1 MKILIIDNGTKYLD
15 ELRNLVASHEVEVIP
30 SAQYDMSAT
39 PRCNLI
45 ILSGGGHGRP
55 LQGFESNWQEELDLT
70 RGTTI
75 PLLGICFGFELM
87 AAAYG
92 YKLDKCEKPI
102 RGLRQIRA
110 TLNDEIF
117 QGQSKFTVYES
128 HRWRLNHIAAPYE
141 VLTTSSRGIEIVKN
155 MYKLHYGFQFHPE
168 KSTGPS
174 SGRDIFANLLKIV
187 QIHPYEIRPHRQSVS
202 RPSRGRGA
210 LYALGCCRAPGAR
223 LCDYL
228 WLG

>member
-1 MKILIIDNGTKYLD
+1 MKILIIDNGTKYLRSLQEMVRD
-15 ELRNLVASHEVEVIP
+15 HDVQTIPASVLRANVIP
-30 SAQYDMSAT
+30 H
-39 PRCNLI
+39 CELI
-45 ILSGGGHGRP
+45 ILSGGGNGHP
-55 LQGFESNWQEELDLT
+55 LQGFESNWQEELDLIRRT
-70 RGTTI
+70 NI

-128 HRWRLNHIAAPYE
+128 HRWRLNDIAAPYE

-187 QIHPYEIRPHRQSVS
+187 QNTSI
-202 RPSRGRGA
+202 
-210 LYALGCCRAPGAR
+210 
-223 LCDYL
+223 
-228 WLG
+228 